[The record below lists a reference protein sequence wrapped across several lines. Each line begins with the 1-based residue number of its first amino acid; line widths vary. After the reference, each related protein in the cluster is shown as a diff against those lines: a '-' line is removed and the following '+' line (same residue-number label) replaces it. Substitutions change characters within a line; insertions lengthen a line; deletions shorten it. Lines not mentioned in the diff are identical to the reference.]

1 MMKRGANIIRSYMTL
16 EYAFTGIRVQDAYLT
31 PVDWTLTVNLIAPV
45 KKRKVKEW
53 EAKLSVAYQKLYFWL
68 DTNLPNIMIVD
79 VSKEDD
85 LFIANLSSN
94 IMMYCPGGSG
104 DDLVIQ
110 LLHSKLTSLSKNE
123 LMIGEIQLKGSD
135 TTLQYTF
142 DCPEGDYTLPATTE
156 EYYTEGTT
164 RDVTPWWNR
173 DDGFCFEFVRPPE
186 TELTDEE
193 LFKGIMDPMNEFDRV
208 MREVNSETHV
218 GLREPAKIVQVEK
231 WKPKTIE

>member
-1 MMKRGANIIRSYMTL
+1 MMKRGSNIIRSYMTL
-16 EYAFTGIRVQDAYLT
+16 EYAFTGIRVQDSYLT

-53 EAKLSVAYQKLYFWL
+53 ETRLGLAYQKIYFWL

-94 IMMYCPGGSG
+94 VMMYCPGSSG

-110 LLHSKLTSLSKNE
+110 LLHSKLTSLAKNE

-135 TTLQYTF
+135 ATLQYTF
-142 DCPEGDYTLPATTE
+142 DCPEGDYTLPTTTE

-164 RDVTPWWNR
+164 RDVTPWWGR
-173 DDGFCFEFVRPPE
+173 DDGFCFEFVRPAE

-193 LFKGIMDPMNEFDRV
+193 LFKDIIDPMNEFDRV
-208 MREVNSETHV
+208 MTEVTSETHV